1 MSEKCGG
8 EQATKQAEDRQA
20 LRELRVW
27 LEHQSEARKGP
38 GYAPD
43 AANRWCGALN
53 RFMDAVEEK
62 A

>member
-1 MSEKCGG
+1 MSH
-8 EQATKQAEDRQA
+8 AAQAEDRQA

-43 AANRWCGALN
+43 AAKRWCGALN
-53 RFMDAVEEK
+53 RFMETVEDK
-62 A
+62 AS